1 MRRLAFLL
9 TSICLTLGGLAP
21 AWAQSNLPSRQEE
34 ETTPFRKSYW
44 AIELS
49 RNFPASYSQNLFSPG
64 GYFPTI
70 RYLHDLNANWM
81 TGVGGG
87 FKMLNRR
94 PGTAGAQLAEKFGPT
109 LAILTLSHET
119 LYVVRLYHPT
129 YLLLGPRLL
138 YMLPTTAARLPFQRD
153 PYYASEIGGAFTVQ
167 LVHLVGERGML
178 TFRLDRW
185 RGTKTTLL
193 QGFEAAMG
201 YAVNLD

>member
-1 MRRLAFLL
+1 MRRLVLLLAF
-9 TSICLTLGGLAP
+9 ICLVFGGAALAF
-21 AWAQSNLPSRQEE
+21 AQSDLPARQEE
-34 ETTPFRKSYW
+34 EMTPFRKSYW
-44 AIELS
+44 AIELT

-70 RYLHDLNANWM
+70 RYLHNLDANWM
-81 TGVGGG
+81 MGVGGG

-94 PGTAGAQLAEKFGPT
+94 PETAGAQLTAKFGPT

-153 PYYASEIGGAFTVQ
+153 PYYASEIGGAFTAQ
-167 LVHLVGERGML
+167 LVRLVGERGML
-178 TFRLDRW
+178 TFRVGRW
-185 RGTKTTLL
+185 RGTKTTRL
-193 QGFEAAMG
+193 QGFEAAIG
-201 YAVNLD
+201 YAMSMD